1 MWNYFYIFNYIC
13 CINAVTYNTF
23 HGVPA
28 TAEEIVKFQER
39 KNAHICLS
47 NFEPC
52 DENEWSRVDGSCDNL
67 EHPTLGMYNT
77 PMSRMLPAYYSDGF
91 EPRKTKS
98 GKDFDLARQY
108 RLSLLKVGE
117 GINEELTTAVS
128 YFMVFV
134 TADIG
139 SAHDVANYILSLTNC
154 CQPEG
159 LSNPMC
165 TPNYVPEND
174 YLHRFTGITCL
185 NMTRPL
191 SFQSSGCVAADTVP
205 EKINL
210 TTTNFDLS
218 TVYSHAA
225 GSINQIRAFEG
236 GRLKVEVV
244 EDGIFPSDANAN
256 TTCFLKEAAETG
268 CSRNVP
274 NGLLGTNM
282 HVVWFW
288 RFHNLIADTLAKL
301 NPCWDD
307 ETLFNTARDINV
319 AYFVQILYY
328 EFYAIILGRDNLIK
342 EGIIGCDNGFRDL
355 YDTEVHPGLYN
366 EFGYAARWFHGTQD
380 ARQRMYDKN
389 DNFIDTLAVVNY
401 SLRSQNLAFNKTME
415 GLAHGIYMQAA
426 AAFDDTVHPDLA
438 DLGLGGFQRSFDI
451 LTADLSKGR
460 YFGFAPYSQ
469 YRDLCTDYTIK
480 HEKFEDLNY
489 LMSASKIEELQILY
503 EHLEDVELMAGIWS
517 ENLMEGAWVPPT
529 VYCLTMN
536 QLKRS
541 VASNRHWYER
551 PNRPHAFTKAQLYEI
566 RKASLA
572 GLLCAVGDGIS
583 EIQPQAFLRIG
594 PGNYKVSCKYIP
606 RLDLTAWKDRSC

>member
-1 MWNYFYIFNYIC
+1 MWNYFYIFNFIC
-13 CINAVTYNTF
+13 CINAVTYNSF
-23 HGVPA
+23 YGVPA
-28 TAEEIVKFQER
+28 TAEEIAKFQE
-39 KNAHICLS
+39 KNIAHICLS

-77 PMSRMLPAYYSDGF
+77 PMLRMLPANYSEGF

-98 GKDFDLARQY
+98 GNDLDLARQY
-108 RLSLLKVGE
+108 RLLLLKVGE
-117 GINEELTTAVS
+117 GLNEKLTTAVS
-128 YFMVFV
+128 YFMEFV

-139 SAHDVANYILSLTNC
+139 SAHDILTYLVSVPYC
-154 CQPEG
+154 CQPKG
-159 LSNPMC
+159 LSNPLC
-165 TPNYVPEND
+165 TPNYIPEND
-174 YLHRFTGITCL
+174 NLHRFTGITCL

-191 SFQSSGCVAADTVP
+191 SFQSTGCVAADTVP
-205 EKINL
+205 NRINL
-210 TTTNFDLS
+210 ATTNFDLS
-218 TVYSHAA
+218 MVYYYAA
-225 GSINQIRAFEG
+225 GSIQQTRAFEG

-244 EDGIFPSDANAN
+244 EDGIFPSAANAN
-256 TTCFLKEAAETG
+256 TTCFLKEAFKTG

-274 NGLLGTNM
+274 NGLIGMNM
-282 HVVWFW
+282 FIVWVW

-301 NPCWDD
+301 NPSWDD
-307 ETLFNTARDINV
+307 ETLFNTARDINI
-319 AYFVQILYY
+319 AHFLQIMFY
-328 EFYAIILGRDNLIK
+328 EFYTIILGRENMIK
-342 EGIIGCDNGFRDL
+342 EGIIGCDNGFRDP
-355 YDTEVHPGLYN
+355 YDPKVLPGLST
-366 EFGYAARWFHGTQD
+366 EFGYAARWFHITQD

-389 DNFIDTLAVVNY
+389 NNFIDTVAIINY

-415 GLAHGIYMQAA
+415 GLAHGIHIQAA

-438 DLGLGGFQRSFDI
+438 DLGLGGLQRSFDI

-469 YRDLCTDYTIK
+469 YRDFCTDYTIK

-489 LMSASKIEELQILY
+489 LMRPSKIEELQRVYKDLV
-503 EHLEDVELMAGIWS
+503 DVELMAGIWS

-529 VYCLTMN
+529 IYCIIVN

-551 PNRPHAFTKAQLYEI
+551 PNRPHAFTEAQFHEI

-583 EIQPQAFLRIG
+583 EIQPQVFLRIG
-594 PGNYKVSCKYIP
+594 PG
-606 RLDLTAWKDRSC
+606 